1 MSRAVRSFVWSV
13 GLALSVAG
21 TGAGCAHMIE
31 SRAIT
36 AFAKNL
42 EAQNLEGLK
51 VVTSDD
57 FNKRALRTATAL
69 EDLKILR
76 IPDGKT
82 SIVDVE
88 QVSDDK
94 KRVTVQVGEDKK
106 EVFYELTR
114 EESGKWVIDD
124 IYLKQRKKGIEAYK
138 SVTEQMDLLLTV
150 REFLD
155 AWGHGD
161 REQVL
166 SVTSPKLRDA
176 LEELPPSF
184 LAQVTRQVTGRKTA
198 SGKFRPTA
206 SLNEKDAVV
215 KLPRQSGETVLT
227 MELRKGKWQV
237 ADIGIVCKDEEE
249 KLPSVLNIAH
259 AVNRCVAFLA
269 AYQTEDKSKL
279 EDLCE
284 KDFFNG
290 SLSFAD
296 LRQARLPE
304 PQLPEHE
311 LQVRLRGNRA
321 DFTLRSETEFVQ
333 VDMQRQPD
341 LTSDAPPEF
350 VVSDVT
356 IYEIATKQEKRLS
369 ALFTAQGMLEVFVDA
384 LSRRKLEEIKHCST
398 RDFANRVWDKMT
410 EATVPAMPLENFD
423 SVDVEYVSASFQGA
437 LTKIEVRQGGVP
449 FTYLLRD
456 ERGKFLVDDVHW
468 KVTGVPESVKSTLEI
483 LIPIQDF
490 AAGITLGR
498 DPELQERALDMIQAN
513 ASTDFNR
520 MVWNQTRFVPNS
532 GMSADTFLTNAPVR
546 SMAISDKDVVVNFGD
561 QQYGAKV
568 LMRKEYDRYIVDDV
582 ILIAGKS
589 ESEHLALRQS
599 LRNQLA
605 NGKAKGPQA
614 IVQASFSATDE
625 RKSSD
630 RQVEQAIHEVPAKPD
645 PLYPT
650 ASNPPRELPPDEPD
664 DQPDPFADLIQTEP

>member
-1 MSRAVRSFVWSV
+1 MSRAVRSIVWSV
-13 GLALSVAG
+13 GLALSVVG

-124 IYLKQRKKGIEAYK
+124 IYLKQKKKGIEAYK

-166 SVTSPKLRDA
+166 SITSPKLRAA
-176 LEELPPSF
+176 LEDVPPSF
-184 LAQVTRQVTGRKTA
+184 LAQITRRVTSGKTA
-198 SGKFRPTA
+198 SGKFRPSA
-206 SLNEKDAVV
+206 SLDEKIAVV
-215 KLPRQSGETVLT
+215 KLPRQSGETIIT

-237 ADIGIVCKDEEE
+237 ADVGIACKDEEE
-249 KLPSVLNIAH
+249 KLPSVLNIAY
-259 AVNRCVAFLA
+259 AVDRCVKFLA
-269 AYQTEDKSKL
+269 AYQTQDKAEL
-279 EDLCE
+279 EGLCE
-284 KDFFNG
+284 KDFFQG

-296 LRQARLPE
+296 LKQVKLPE
-304 PQLPEHE
+304 PQMPEHE

-321 DFTLRSETEFVQ
+321 DFTLRSESEFVQ
-333 VDMQRQPD
+333 VDMQREPD
-341 LTSDAPPEF
+341 ITSDAPPEY

-356 IYEIATKQEKRLS
+356 IYEIASKQEMRLS
-369 ALFTAQGMLEVFVDA
+369 ARFTAQGMLEVFIDA
-384 LSRRKLEEIKHCST
+384 LARRKLDEIKHCST
-398 RDFANRVWDKMT
+398 RDFSSRVWEKMT
-410 EATVPAMPLENFD
+410 EATLPNMPLESFD
-423 SVDVEYVSASFQGA
+423 AEDVEFLSASFQGA
-437 LTKIEVRQGGVP
+437 LTKIDVRQGANQ

-468 KVTGVPESVKSTLEI
+468 KVTGVPESVKSTLEV
-483 LIPIQDF
+483 LIPIQEF
-490 AAGITLGR
+490 ASGITLGR
-498 DPELQERALDMIQAN
+498 DPDQQQQALDLIQGN
-513 ASTDFNR
+513 SSNDFNR
-520 MVWNQTRFVPNS
+520 MVWSQCKFVPNS

-546 SMAISDKDVVVNFGD
+546 SMAISDKEVIVNFGD
-561 QQYGAKV
+561 QTYGAKV

-582 ILIAGKS
+582 VLIAGPE
-589 ESEHLALRQS
+589 ESERLALRQS
-599 LRNQLA
+599 LRTQLA
-605 NGKAKGPQA
+605 NGKVRGPV
-614 IVQASFSATDE
+614 VQASFSTT
-625 RKSSD
+625 SD
-630 RQVEQAIHEVPAKPD
+630 RQVEQAIHEIPAKPG
-645 PLYPT
+645 PQYPS
-650 ASNPPRELPPDEPD
+650 ASNPPRELELDGPDETD
-664 DQPDPFADLIQTEP
+664 DQPDPFADPIPLE